1 MSKDHNDNRNKAEVS
16 ASVQKVRQPW
26 RASRSGQALT
36 ELIVAL
42 VVLLV
47 LVAGIIQI
55 SLLGLLRTRAMTDAR
70 RQAGAKA
77 MLEVSSFSG
86 PEFIADRE
94 LGEDDARY
102 SRDDGFLR
110 GDSGAFQS
118 RIVGYSR
125 PADLE
130 WKRSGNA
137 FSELN
142 GSSFPCLQFGLVEG
156 ESRATLPLLPIIRT
170 LLYHS
175 DEVEVEGKAWLTWTK
190 GIY

>member
-1 MSKDHNDNRNKAEVS
+1 MNGNFKSNRDRN
-16 ASVQKVRQPW
+16 RG
-26 RASRSGQALT
+26 ASRSGQALT

-55 SLLGLLRTRAMTDAR
+55 SLLGILQTRTMTEAR

-94 LGEDDARY
+94 AGADQTRY
-102 SRDDGFLR
+102 SRDDGFSG
-110 GDSGAFQS
+110 GDLVAFQS
-118 RIVGYSR
+118 GIVDYSR
-125 PADLE
+125 PADLNQQLPD
-130 WKRSGNA
+130 NA
-137 FSELN
+137 FSELAI
-142 GSSFPCLQFGLVEG
+142 SSLPQLQFGLVEG

-170 LLYHS
+170 LLYS
-175 DEVEVEGKAWLTWTK
+175 ANEVEVLGKAWLTWTK